1 MMRSANARSGARRAD
16 GTLVRA
22 HARAAERAPM
32 NLADPVLEPVDAVVD
47 VRLLAPGTCRLHIED
62 AFERLPVGG
71 AVELRVPHDPAP
83 LRGRFAVE
91 RPGQS
96 AWTYLEQG
104 PLLWRVRVERR
115 A

>member
-1 MMRSANARSGARRAD
+1 MRARGSGARAED
-16 GTLVRA
+16 
-22 HARAAERAPM
+22 AAEGSTM

-47 VRLLAPGTCRLHIED
+47 VRQLPPGTCRGAIER
-62 AFERLPVGG
+62 AFEGLPIDG
-71 AVELRVPHDPAP
+71 ALLLLVPHDPAP

-96 AWTYLEQG
+96 TWTYLEQG
-104 PLLWRVRVERR
+104 PALWRVRVERT